1 MDDIAMY
8 FQKFNLDD
16 GRYIFKPIDVI
27 RGKYNAEE
35 NDFVSVTGLYYENIF
50 GGSPDAEAL
59 FGYSTTISRL
69 REKYD
74 NNDNNLETDVL
85 LGEYVK
91 EIFQYLYVGYFDLDL
106 KGLSFI
112 RILFDGI
119 DNFVEEQEKKL
130 EAKYNDTNSA
140 ENNISNIP
148 DPKFVFDKNA
158 LTNLRNSESLE
169 SVRNQIDEILGVA
182 KGTVIDSDTQEHP
195 EIIPKPKSEN
205 KIITLKELRE
215 EVLTKIIGQDTAV
228 NDITRSVMI
237 NQTSKN
243 PKNKSHILVTGPT
256 GTGKTE
262 IVKIVCETL
271 NLPYFEADAT
281 AYTKEGYVGKSVYSM
296 LEGLLSAANGDIAKA
311 QNGIL
316 VIDEI
321 DKKIYG
327 SGSDSEF
334 SKDMLYC
341 LLKIMDRSRIELKDG
356 NYFDTSNLT
365 IILMGA
371 FEQTYQSKLKENNPT
386 MGFTIS
392 KPILE
397 KRDIILTKDDI
408 IKADMPSEFIGR
420 IGDITSTVA
429 FTKDDLINILTKS
442 KISALKLQKEYFKDA
457 FGVKLTST
465 KDYVEEVAK
474 KAIKAKTNAREL
486 KPIVRESLKYAT
498 DEFLM
503 GKKAKTLKITRETV
517 MDPKKYYIK

>member
-1 MDDIAMY
+1 MDDIAVY
-8 FQKFNLDD
+8 FQKINLGDC
-16 GRYIFKPIDVI
+16 RYIFYPIDAI

-35 NDFVSVTGLYYENIF
+35 NNFISEAGLCYENIF

-59 FGYSTTISRL
+59 FGYPTTILRL

-74 NNDNNLETDVL
+74 DNDSNLEIEVL
-85 LGEYVK
+85 LGEYVREIK
-91 EIFQYLYVGYFDLDL
+91 EDLYLGYYNIEL
-106 KGLSFI
+106 KGLDFKPI
-112 RILFDGI
+112 PYDGI
-119 DNFVEEQEKKL
+119 DNLNEEQEKKL
-130 EAKYNDTNSA
+130 EAKYKDTNSI
-140 ENNISNIP
+140 EDNISSIP
-148 DPKFVFDKNA
+148 GPKFVFDKNY
-158 LTNLRNSESLE
+158 LINLRNSESLE
-169 SVRNQIDEILGVA
+169 SVRNQIDLILGVA
-182 KGTVIDSDTQEHP
+182 NGTVVENDIQKHP
-195 EIIPKPKSEN
+195 EIISKAKTKD

-215 EVLTKIIGQDTAV
+215 EILTKIIGQDTAV

-262 IVKIVCETL
+262 IVKVLCEAL

-296 LEGLLSAANGDIAKA
+296 LDGLLSAANDDITKT

-371 FEQTYQSKLKENNPT
+371 FEQIYESKLKENNYT

-392 KPILE
+392 KPMLE
-397 KRDIILTKDDI
+397 KRNIILTKEDI
-408 IKADMPSEFIGR
+408 IKAGMPSEFIGR

-429 FTKDDLINILTKS
+429 FTKDDLINILNKS

-474 KAIKAKTNAREL
+474 KAIDAKTNAREL

-503 GKKAKTLKITRETV
+503 GKKAKTLKITKETV
-517 MDPKKYYIK
+517 LDPKKYYIK